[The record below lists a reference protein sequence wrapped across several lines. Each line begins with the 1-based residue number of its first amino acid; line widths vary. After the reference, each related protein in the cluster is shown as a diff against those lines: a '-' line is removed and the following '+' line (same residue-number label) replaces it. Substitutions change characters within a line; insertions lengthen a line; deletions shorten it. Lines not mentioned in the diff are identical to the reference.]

1 MPRYLGVARDDSGQV
16 IPTPVVYVYDAG
28 TSDLSTIYSDDD
40 LATTESNPF
49 TGDTDGTYDFYMAP
63 GNYKIKIT
71 KTGYSDNESDNIT
84 VGIYAEPYA
93 ARGGVL
99 AGAKIGVA
107 QLHYYTAT
115 PESVITAV
123 PGSLCTVNAGGTATL
138 YIKATLTGNT
148 GWVALAEVP

>member
-84 VGIYAEPYA
+84 VGIYAEPYTN
-93 ARGGVL
+93 GGVN
-99 AGAKIGVA
+99 AGGAVGVA
-107 QLHYYTAT
+107 QVHYYTAT

-123 PGSLCTVNAGGTATL
+123 QGSLCLVNSSGTGDVF
-138 YIKATLTGNT
+138 IKETGTGNT
-148 GWVALAEVP
+148 GWASLK